1 MRTECSADLFDFA
14 PVEGRGVVAGFDGGA
29 ITSDAGA
36 LLLAATDR
44 AIRLVDGFA
53 DCFHG
58 YYDCYCYLPLYVFCS
73 EQLLAAKLRPANI
86 DGSAGAVEEVA
97 RIIAQIRVRWPH
109 TRIILRADSGFAREV
124 LMAWCEANGVST
136 TSLVLPRTSASSA
149 RSGPSLLRRGR
160 RAAPAVNRHG
170 GSTSWCGRRGRA
182 GAGRGASSPR
192 RSGPKARV
200 SERMCKQ
207 VSVSLPKMGDSHD
220 DQFDNY
226 TGVT

>member
-1 MRTECSADLFDFA
+1 MRTECSADLFDFG
-14 PVEGRGVVAGFDGGA
+14 PVEGCGVVAGFDGGA
-29 ITSDAGA
+29 ITSDAGS

-44 AIRLVDGFA
+44 AIRMVDGFA

-149 RSGPSLLRRGR
+149 RSGPSLPRAREESRASGQPARRFNELVWSTRQSWSRAR
-160 RAAPAVNRHG
+160 RVIA
-170 GSTSWCGRRGRA
+170 
-182 GAGRGASSPR
+182 
-192 RSGPKARV
+192 KA
-200 SERMCKQ
+200 EWTQ
-207 VSVSLPKMGDSHD
+207 GE
-220 DQFDNY
+220 
-226 TGVT
+226 GVRKNV